1 MSSDLLAYR
10 YPDKE
15 VIIQSGAFKS
25 FDKNDLDKNGFIIG
39 DFYGKKHYLFE
50 PFANENIQDFKLHSA
65 NHQPNTISKKDYLE
79 YGAML
84 LRVMPSLGIE
94 KLVYSRIKE
103 VSFDRQNTAKLFE
116 TLCKTYPKAFVYL
129 VSSELFGTWVGA
141 SPEILLEI
149 HESHGFTMSLAGT
162 RLKDSNEEWGIKEY
176 EEQKFVTDFIVNQL
190 NSNGILEIDSEGPYT
205 SPAGN
210 IEHLRTDL
218 SFDVNA
224 EQTVYLVSALHPTPA
239 TCGVPRK
246 ESLDLI
252 ESIELKDCRYDRDLY
267 SGYIGEFSGKRTR
280 LYVNLRCCQI
290 INDKAFLYVGGGYT
304 SESDPEKEWIETE
317 RKSETLTRIFDL
329 L

>member
-1 MSSDLLAYR
+1 MGLDLLAYR

-25 FDKNDLDKNGFIIG
+25 FDKNDLSTEGFIIG
-39 DFYGKKHYLFE
+39 DFYGKNHYVFK
-50 PFANENIQDFKLHSA
+50 PFATESIKEFKLHFA
-65 NHQPNTISKKDYLE
+65 NHEPNTISKKDYLE

-84 LRVMPSLGIE
+84 LRVMPSLAIE

-103 VSFDRQNTAKLFE
+103 VPFDSHKTTKLFQ
-116 TLCKTYPKAFVYL
+116 TLCKTYPKAFVYM
-129 VSSELFGTWVGA
+129 VSSKKFGTWIGA
-141 SPEILLEI
+141 SPETLLEV
-149 HESHGFTMSLAGT
+149 HENHGFTMSLAGT
-162 RLKDSNEEWGIKEY
+162 RLKGSNEEWGIKEY
-176 EEQKFVTDFIVNQL
+176 EEQQFVTDFIVNKL
-190 NSNGILEIDSEGPYT
+190 NKNGVLEIDSEGPYT

-218 SFDVNA
+218 SFDINSK
-224 EQTVYLVSALHPTPA
+224 ETLNLVGSLHPTPA

-252 ESIELKDCRYDRDLY
+252 ESIELKDCGYNRDLY
-267 SGYIGEFSGKRTR
+267 SGYIGNSSTNRTQ

-290 INDKAFLYVGGGYT
+290 IKNKAFLYVGGGYT
-304 SESDPEKEWIETE
+304 AESDPEKEWNETE

>member
-25 FDKNDLDKNGFIIG
+25 FDKNDLNKNGFIIG

-103 VSFDRQNTAKLFE
+103 VSFDRHNTAKLFE

-162 RLKDSNEEWGIKEY
+162 RLKDSNQEWGIKEY

-224 EQTVYLVSALHPTPA
+224 EQTLNLVSALHPTPA

-304 SESDPEKEWIETE
+304 SESDPEKEWNETE

>member
-1 MSSDLLAYR
+1 MGLDLLAYR

-15 VIIQSGAFKS
+15 EIIQSGAFKS
-25 FDKNDLDKNGFIIG
+25 VEKNDSSKDGFIIG
-39 DFYGKKHYLFE
+39 DFYGKNQYIFK
-50 PFANENIQDFKLHSA
+50 PFDSEDIKEFKLHFA
-65 NHQPNTISKKDYLE
+65 IHEPNTISKKDYLE

-84 LRVMPSLGIE
+84 LRVMPSLAIE
-94 KLVYSRIKE
+94 KLVYSRVKQVPFE
-103 VSFDRQNTAKLFE
+103 HTKTAKLFQ

-141 SPEILLEI
+141 SPEILLES

-218 SFDVNA
+218 SFDINA
-224 EQTVYLVSALHPTPA
+224 EQTLNLVSALHPTPA

-304 SESDPEKEWIETE
+304 SESDPEKEWNETE

>member
-1 MSSDLLAYR
+1 MGLDLLAYR

-15 VIIQSGAFKS
+15 EIIHSGAFKS
-25 FDKNDLDKNGFIIG
+25 VEKNDSSKDGFIIG
-39 DFYGKKHYLFE
+39 DFYGKNHYIFK
-50 PFANENIQDFKLHSA
+50 PFDSEDIKEFKLHFA
-65 NHQPNTISKKDYLE
+65 IHEPNTISKKDYLE

-84 LRVMPSLGIE
+84 LRVMPSLAIE
-94 KLVYSRIKE
+94 KLVYSRVKQVPFE
-103 VSFDRQNTAKLFE
+103 HTKTAKLFQ

-141 SPEILLEI
+141 SPEILLES

-190 NSNGILEIDSEGPYT
+190 KSNGILEIDSEGPYT

-218 SFDVNA
+218 SFDINA
-224 EQTVYLVSALHPTPA
+224 EQTLNLVSALHPTPA

-267 SGYIGEFSGKRTR
+267 SGYIGEVSTKRTR

-290 INDKAFLYVGGGYT
+290 INNKAFLYVGGGYT
-304 SESDPEKEWIETE
+304 SESDPEKEWNETE